1 MSFNC
6 EETYQR
12 MQDYLDRELSPS
24 EMALVTEHLNGCG
37 ICSEEF
43 EFEATVL
50 RKLGRTLVETDV
62 PHDLVE
68 RVLNALSSAI

>member
-24 EMALVTEHLNGCG
+24 EMALVKEHLDGCG

-43 EFEATVL
+43 EFEAKVL
-50 RKLGRTLVETDV
+50 RKIG
-62 PHDLVE
+62 
-68 RVLNALSSAI
+68 